1 MLSTQKISMKM
12 TEKDIT
18 SKEQEYSE
26 SKIQHICVNWFRRTF
41 PKVAGLLF
49 AVPNGG
55 WRGARAGAQ
64 MVYEGQVKGVADL
77 ILLFPKGGKSSLC
90 IEMKV
95 PKRKGSRAGHQSEEQ
110 IAWQALVESHGSV
123 YVVCH
128 GLVEFVTAVCQ
139 YLQVD
144 PQPHI
149 DKATNLYPTYL

>member
-1 MLSTQKISMKM
+1 MAM
-12 TEKDIT
+12 TENEILKL
-18 SKEQEYSE
+18 EQTYSE

-41 PKVAGLLF
+41 PQVGGLLF

-55 WRGARAGAQ
+55 WRGAHAGAR

-95 PKRKGSRAGHQSEEQ
+95 PKRKGGSAGSQSQ
-110 IAWQALVESHGSV
+110 AQKDWQMLVESNGST

-128 GLVEFVTAVCQ
+128 GLVEFVKAVCT
-139 YLQVD
+139 YLRTN
-144 PQPHI
+144 PQPYI
-149 DKATNLYPTYL
+149 DKALNLYPIYQ